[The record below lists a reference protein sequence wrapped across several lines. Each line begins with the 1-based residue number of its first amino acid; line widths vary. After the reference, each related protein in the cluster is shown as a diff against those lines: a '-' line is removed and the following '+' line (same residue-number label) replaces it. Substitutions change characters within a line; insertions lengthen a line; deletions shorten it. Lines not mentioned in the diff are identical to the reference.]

1 LDVRLP
7 GVNAGKWME
16 LLGCGMVDPAVFE
29 QVNQR
34 RGDQA
39 YDPEAWTGY
48 AFGMGLDRLAMA
60 LFGLPD
66 IRLLIE
72 NDQRFLAQFDS

>member
-1 LDVRLP
+1 
-7 GVNAGKWME
+7 
-16 LLGCGMVDPAVFE
+16 MVDPNVLE
-29 QVNQR
+29 KVNEG
-34 RGDQA
+34 RGDRA
-39 YDPEAWTGY
+39 YDSEILSGY

-72 NDQRFLAQFDS
+72 NDQRFLAQFS

>member
-1 LDVRLP
+1 RLP
-7 GVNAGKWME
+7 GVNSGRWME
-16 LLGCGMVDPAVFE
+16 LLGCGMVDPNVLE
-29 QVNQR
+29 KVNEA
-34 RGDQA
+34 RGDRT
-39 YDPEAWTGY
+39 YDPELLSGY

-72 NDQRFLAQFDS
+72 NDQRFLAQFS

>member
-1 LDVRLP
+1 LEK
-7 GVNAGKWME
+7 VNEG
-16 LLGCGMVDPAVFE
+16 
-29 QVNQR
+29 
-34 RGDQA
+34 RGDRA
-39 YDPEAWTGY
+39 YDPEILSGY

-72 NDQRFLAQFDS
+72 NDQRFLAQFS

>member
-1 LDVRLP
+1 
-7 GVNAGKWME
+7 M
-16 LLGCGMVDPAVFE
+16 
-29 QVNQR
+29 
-34 RGDQA
+34 
-39 YDPEAWTGY
+39 WTGY

-72 NDQRFLAQFDS
+72 NDQRFLAQFNS